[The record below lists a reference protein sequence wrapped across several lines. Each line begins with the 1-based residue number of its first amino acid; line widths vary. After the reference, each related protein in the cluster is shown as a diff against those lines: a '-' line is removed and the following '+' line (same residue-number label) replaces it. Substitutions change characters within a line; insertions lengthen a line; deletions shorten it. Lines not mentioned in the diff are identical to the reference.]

1 MPEDLKVLAKQY
13 EKTSENLKA
22 VQNQLQEF
30 GEKANKD
37 LNQMNALSEKTTEKV
52 DNALT
57 TLSALQNDMR
67 NMEQVFAEAKNKQSS
82 NKVMSLAEIAKNDE
96 AFIGGINAMVANGG
110 RGTATLDLKNAV
122 TSILTDGAN
131 FAGVQRLSGIQ
142 SPMPYRLTV
151 RDLLMWGSTRSNAI
165 EYLRESGFVNNADF
179 VRENPTNPKPES
191 DISFESDIAN
201 VQTIAHWLPAPK
213 QVLDDVAMLTSYLS
227 GRLIDGLKLKEEQAL
242 LYGTGSGVT
251 IRGINTQASSFNT
264 TALGSLL
271 NTDSTAI
278 DKLRVALLQA
288 ELAGHSADAIMLNPI
303 DWTGIELLK
312 ETSGAYLYSNPN
324 VPTTPVLWGKR
335 VVGTQTITSG
345 NYLVGAFAFG
355 AMGWDREVANVRVST
370 ENSDNFVKNMVTILC
385 EERLGLTVFRP
396 EAFVKGTL

>member
-1 MPEDLKVLAKQY
+1 MNLEVLAKQY
-13 EKTSENLKA
+13 EQTSENLKA

-30 GEKANKD
+30 GEKAKND

-57 TLSALQNDMR
+57 TLSSLQNDMR
-67 NMEQVFAEAKNKQSS
+67 NMEQVFAEAKNKQSN

-122 TSILTDGAN
+122 TSILPDGAN

-151 RDLLMWGSTRSNAI
+151 RDLLSWGTTRSNAI
-165 EYLRESGFVNNADF
+165 EFLRESGFVNNADF

-191 DISFESDIAN
+191 DITFESDIAN
-201 VQTIAHWLPAPK
+201 VQTIAHWIPAPK

-242 LYGTGSGVT
+242 LYGTGTGVT
-251 IRGINTQASSFNT
+251 IKGINTQASAFNVT
-264 TALGSLL
+264 TLGSLL

-303 DWTGIELLK
+303 DWAGIELLK
-312 ETSGAYLYSNPN
+312 ENSGAYLYSNPH
-324 VPTTPVLWGKR
+324 VMTTPLLWGKK
-335 VVGTQTITSG
+335 VVGTQTITVG

>member
-1 MPEDLKVLAKQY
+1 MSLEVLAKQY
-13 EKTSENLKA
+13 EQTSANLQA
-22 VQNQLQEF
+22 VQAQLQEF

-52 DNALT
+52 DNALS

-67 NMEQVFAEAKNKQSS
+67 NMEQVFAEAKNKQTS
-82 NKVMSLAEIAKNDE
+82 NKVMSLAELAKNDE
-96 AFIGGINAMVANGG
+96 SFISGIQAMVANGG
-110 RGTATLDLKNAV
+110 RGTAVLDLKNAV
-122 TSILTDGAN
+122 TSVLTDGTN
-131 FAGVQRLSGIQ
+131 FAGVQRLAGIQ

-179 VRENPTNPKPES
+179 VKENPTNPKPQS
-191 DISFESDIAN
+191 DISFDSDIAN
-201 VQTIAHWLPAPK
+201 VQTVAHWLPAPK

-242 LYGTGSGVT
+242 LYGTGTGVT
-251 IRGINTQASSFNT
+251 IKGINTQASAFAST
-264 TALGSLL
+264 TLGSLL
-271 NTDSTAI
+271 DSSSTAI
-278 DKLRVALLQA
+278 DKIRVALLQA
-288 ELAGHSADAIMLNPI
+288 ELAGHSADAVMLNPI
-303 DWTGIELLK
+303 DWAGIELLK
-312 ETSGAYLYSNPN
+312 ETNGAYLYSNPN

-335 VVGTQTITSG
+335 VVASQTITAN

>member
-1 MPEDLKVLAKQY
+1 MSLEVLAKQY
-13 EKTSENLKA
+13 EDTSKNLKD
-22 VQNQLQEF
+22 VQAQLQEF
-30 GEKANKD
+30 GEKAKND

-67 NMEQVFAEAKNKQSS
+67 NMEQVFAEAKNKQSN

-131 FAGVQRLSGIQ
+131 FAGVQRLAGIQ

-242 LYGTGSGVT
+242 LYGTGTGVT
-251 IRGINTQASSFNT
+251 IKGINTQASSFNT

-278 DKLRVALLQA
+278 DKIRVALLQA
-288 ELAGHSADAIMLNPI
+288 ELAGHSADAIMLNPM
-303 DWTGIELLK
+303 DWAGIELLK

-335 VVGTQTITSG
+335 VVGTQTITAG

>member
-1 MPEDLKVLAKQY
+1 MNLEVLAKQY
-13 EKTSENLKA
+13 EQTSENLKA

-30 GEKANKD
+30 GEKAQKD

-52 DNALT
+52 DNALST
-57 TLSALQNDMR
+57 ISSLQNDMR
-67 NMEQVFAEAKNKQSS
+67 NMEQVLAEAKTKQSGD
-82 NKVMSLAEIAKNDE
+82 KVMSLAEIARNDE
-96 AFIGGINAMVANGG
+96 AFTTGLAAMVANGG
-110 RGTATLDLKNAV
+110 RGTAVLDLKNAV
-122 TSILTDGAN
+122 TSILPDGAN
-131 FAGVQRLSGIQ
+131 FAGVQRLAGIQ

-151 RDLLMWGSTRSNAI
+151 RDLLSWGTTRSNAI
-165 EYLRESGFVNNADF
+165 EFLRESGFVNNADF
-179 VRENPTNPKPES
+179 VKENPTNPKPES
-191 DISFESDIAN
+191 DITFESDIAN
-201 VQTIAHWLPAPK
+201 VQTIAHWIPAPK

-251 IRGINTQASSFNT
+251 IKGINTQASAFNT

-303 DWTGIELLK
+303 DWAGIELLK
-312 ETSGAYLYSNPN
+312 ENSGAYLYSNPH
-324 VPTTPVLWGKR
+324 VMTTPVLWGKK
-335 VVGTQTITSG
+335 VVGTQTITNG

>member
-1 MPEDLKVLAKQY
+1 MSLEVLAKQY
-13 EKTSENLKA
+13 EDTSKNLKD
-22 VQNQLQEF
+22 VQAQLQEF
-30 GEKANKD
+30 GEKAKND

-67 NMEQVFAEAKNKQSS
+67 NMEQVFAEAKNKQSN

-96 AFIGGINAMVANGG
+96 TFIGGINAMVANGG

-131 FAGVQRLSGIQ
+131 FAGVQRLAGIQ
-142 SPMPYRLTV
+142 TPMPYRLTV

-179 VRENPTNPKPES
+179 VMENPTNPKPQS
-191 DISFESDIAN
+191 DISFDSDIAN
-201 VQTIAHWLPAPK
+201 VQTVAHWLPAPK

-242 LYGTGSGVT
+242 LYGTGTGVT
-251 IRGINTQASSFNT
+251 IKGINTQASAFDT
-264 TALGSLL
+264 GALGSLL
-271 NTDSTAI
+271 NVDSTAI
-278 DKLRVALLQA
+278 DKIRVALLQA

-303 DWTGIELLK
+303 DWAGIELLK
-312 ETSGAYLYSNPN
+312 ETSGAYLYSNPH
-324 VPTTPVLWGKR
+324 VPTTPVLWGKK
-335 VVGTQTITSG
+335 VVGSQTVTKG